1 MKRTCTRCK
10 EEKPLKTGFYK
21 HRLGKNGYRAE
32 CKVCSRSFKSQTPQK
47 VLDRMIA
54 TRNRNRQFIWN
65 YYSQN
70 PCVDCGENDPI
81 VLELDHVRGEK
92 KAGVSQLVHNTRS
105 LAVIKTEIAKC
116 DVVCA
121 NCHRR
126 RTAKTQ
132 EWYTGMDALL
142 IDKS

>member
-1 MKRTCTRCK
+1 MKQCTKC
-10 EEKPLKTGFYK
+10 EEKKPDEEFSW
-21 HRLGKNGYRAE
+21 RLGKRRSR
-32 CKVCSRSFKSQTPQK
+32 CKRCELEAQK
-47 VLDRMIA
+47 ARYKADPSKQLEVVNNIRK
-54 TRNRNRQFIWN
+54 RNRQFIWN